1 MSKRD
6 YYDILG
12 VDKGAG
18 EKELKKAYRKLAMK
32 YHPDRNKG
40 DSNAEK
46 KFKEASEAYEI
57 LSDPQKRQRYD
68 QFGHAGMNGGGF
80 GGGGASDF
88 GNADFEDIFSR
99 FSDIFGGDMFGGG
112 GGDPFGGRSRRSRR
126 RSGTGQPGSDMKVRV
141 ELTLEE
147 IAEGVEKTLKVKRHK
162 KCGSCNGT
170 GAETESDFETCST
183 CNGMGEVRQV
193 SKTMFGQFVNV
204 QPCPE
209 CRGEGRIVKDKCND
223 CRGEGRIRAEEKVKM
238 NIPAGVSEGN
248 YITLR
253 RQGNAGVRGG
263 EPGDLIVLIEEQEHE
278 HFERDGN
285 DIYYDLNLSIPDAV
299 LGTNV
304 EVPTLKGKA
313 KVKVEPGTQPG
324 KLLRMKS
331 RGIQGLNN
339 SGRGDQFIK
348 VHVYIP
354 KDLSDEE
361 LKHIKALRGQDHFDP
376 ANAKSREK
384 GFFSKIKDVFA

>member
-6 YYDILG
+6 YYEVLG
-12 VDKGAG
+12 VSKNASDGD
-18 EKELKKAYRKLAMK
+18 LKKAYRKLAMK

-40 DSNAEK
+40 DEEAEM
-46 KFKEASEAYEI
+46 KFKEASEAYEV
-57 LSDPQKRQRYD
+57 LRDPQKRQRYD
-68 QFGHAGMNGGGF
+68 QFGHAGMNGGGY
-80 GGGGASDF
+80 GGGADY

-99 FSDIFGGDMFGGG
+99 FSDIFGSDIFG
-112 GGDPFGGRSRRSRR
+112 GGDPFGGGGRSRSRR
-126 RSGTGQPGSDMKVRV
+126 RASNGQPGADMKLSV

-147 IAEGVEKTLKVKRHK
+147 IAEGTEKTLKVKKYR
-162 KCGSCNGT
+162 KCSECDGT

-204 QPCPE
+204 QPCPN
-209 CRGEGRIVKDKCND
+209 CRGEGRIIKNKCST
-223 CRGEGRIRAEEKVKM
+223 CHGEGRKRGEEKVKM
-238 NIPAGVSEGN
+238 NIPSGVSNGN

-263 EPGDLIVLIEEQEHE
+263 EPGDLIVLIEEKNHE

-285 DIYYDLNLSIPDAV
+285 DIYYDLLLSIPDAV
-299 LGTNV
+299 LGTDV

-324 KLLRMKS
+324 KLLRMKD

-348 VHVYIP
+348 VNMYVP
-354 KDLSDEE
+354 KDLSDGERQ
-361 LKHIKALRGQDHFDP
+361 HIEALRGNEHFDP
-376 ANAKSREK
+376 DSAQDREK